1 MMILI
6 KRILQRLTH
15 FGQELQK
22 ANKEREEN
30 EFLPA
35 VLEVTETPP
44 SPIARIVLWTLMV
57 LLAIG
62 LLWTVIG
69 EVDEVAIAPGKI
81 IPTGQVK
88 VIQSQYSGVIKAIL
102 VKDGQKV
109 KSGDSLIELD
119 QTVSSAD
126 LAQNRKQ
133 VAYYNLELERLF
145 AEQNGMSFQP
155 QITSDM
161 DPKDVIT
168 QTKLY
173 ESRTQEI
180 RQRLAQSEARIA
192 EQQAQLVTAS
202 VNRKKYEDLHRIAK
216 EREEKMQELFKQN
229 AVSYFNFL
237 DYQSRRME
245 LEQNL
250 AASISEISR
259 VKSSLE
265 QAMREWAAVK
275 AEREKDIAAKM
286 VEDRKLL
293 HGYEEE
299 LKKAEQKSR
308 QSTILSP
315 VDGKVTQLA
324 VHTIGGV
331 VTDAQALMVVVPE
344 GTLLEVEAWAANKDI
359 GFLKVGQQAE
369 VKIET
374 FSFQRYGTLNA
385 TIGEIS
391 ADATEDKEKGRVY
404 RVVLQLE
411 RQDMQVAGGN
421 VTLSPGMSATV
432 EVKIRQKRIF
442 EFFLD
447 PFRKYKSEA
456 LRER

>member
-1 MMILI
+1 MMNMI
-6 KRILQRLTH
+6 QR
-15 FGQELQK
+15 GKELWQK
-22 ANKEREEN
+22 FQLANRAREEN

-44 SPIARIVLWTLMV
+44 SPIARVVLWTLMV
-57 LLAIG
+57 LLVIG
-62 LLWTVIG
+62 LLWTIFG
-69 EVDEVAIAPGKI
+69 KVDEVAIAPGKI
-81 IPTGQVK
+81 VPTGQVK

-102 VKDGQKV
+102 VKAGQKV
-109 KSGDSLIELD
+109 KAGDSLIELD

-133 VAYYNLELERLF
+133 VVYYNLEIERLL
-145 AEQNGMSFQP
+145 AEQNNTPFQP
-155 QITSDM
+155 KTTSEV

-168 QTKLY
+168 QMKLY
-173 ESRTQEI
+173 ESRTSEI

-192 EQQAQLVTAS
+192 EQRSILDTAE
-202 VNRKKYEDLHRIAK
+202 VNRLKFFNLHRIAK
-216 EREEKMQELFKQN
+216 EREEKMQELLKQN

-250 AASISEISR
+250 AAQMSEISR
-259 VKSSLE
+259 AKSSLE
-265 QAMREWAAVK
+265 QAMREWSSIK

-286 VEDRKLL
+286 VDDRKLL
-293 HGYEEE
+293 QGYEEE
-299 LKKAEQKSR
+299 LKKAELKSR
-308 QSTILSP
+308 QSTIVSP
-315 VDGKVTQLA
+315 VDGRVTQLA

-331 VTDAQALMVVVPE
+331 VTDAQPLMVVVPE

-359 GFLKVGQQAE
+359 GFLKSGQQAE

-374 FSFQRYGTLNA
+374 FNFQRYGTIEA
-385 TIGEIS
+385 TISEIS

-404 RVVLQLE
+404 RVVLQLT
-411 RQDMQVAGGN
+411 RQDMEVAGGN
-421 VTLSPGMSATV
+421 VALSPGMSATV
-432 EVKIRQKRIF
+432 EVKIRQKRII

>member
-1 MMILI
+1 MMNMI
-6 KRILQRLTH
+6 QR
-15 FGQELQK
+15 GKELWQK
-22 ANKEREEN
+22 FQQANRAREEN

-44 SPIARIVLWTLMV
+44 SPIARVVLWTLMV
-57 LLAIG
+57 LLVIG
-62 LLWTVIG
+62 LLWTIFG
-69 EVDEVAIAPGKI
+69 KVDEVAIAPGKI
-81 IPTGQVK
+81 VPTGQVK

-102 VKDGQKV
+102 VKAGQKV
-109 KSGDSLIELD
+109 KAGDSLIELD

-133 VAYYNLELERLF
+133 VIYYNLEIERLL
-145 AEQNGMSFQP
+145 AEQNNTPFQP
-155 QITSDM
+155 QITPEM
-161 DPKDVIT
+161 DPKDVIM

-173 ESRTQEI
+173 ESRTSEI
-180 RQRLAQSEARIA
+180 RQRLAQAEARIA
-192 EQQAQLVTAS
+192 EQRSILDTAE
-202 VNRKKYEDLHRIAK
+202 VNRLKFFNLHRIAK
-216 EREEKMQELFKQN
+216 EREEKMQELLKQN

-250 AASISEISR
+250 AAQMSEISR
-259 VKSSLE
+259 AKSSLE
-265 QAMREWAAVK
+265 QAMREWSSIK

-286 VEDRKLL
+286 VDDRKLL
-293 HGYEEE
+293 QGYEEE
-299 LKKAEQKSR
+299 LKKAELKSR
-308 QSTILSP
+308 QSTIVSP
-315 VDGKVTQLA
+315 VDGRVTQLA

-331 VTDAQALMVVVPE
+331 VTDAQPLMVVVPE

-359 GFLKVGQQAE
+359 GFLKLGQQAE

-374 FSFQRYGTLNA
+374 FNFQRYGTIEA
-385 TIGEIS
+385 TISEIS

-404 RVVLQLE
+404 RVVLQLA
-411 RQDMQVAGGN
+411 RQDMEVAGGN
-421 VTLSPGMSATV
+421 VALSPGMSATV
-432 EVKIRQKRIF
+432 EVKIRQKRII